1 MAKNSKSGKRGGII
15 CRENEKPYE
24 KGSSKP
30 KK

>member
-15 CRENEKPYE
+15 CLENEKSYE
-24 KGSSKP
+24 KQSRP